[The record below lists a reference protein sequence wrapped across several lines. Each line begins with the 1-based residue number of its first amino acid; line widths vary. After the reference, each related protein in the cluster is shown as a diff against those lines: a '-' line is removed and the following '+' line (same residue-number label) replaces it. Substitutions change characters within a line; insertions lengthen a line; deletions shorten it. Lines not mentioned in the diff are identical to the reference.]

1 MNKFL
6 TGILVLF
13 LLIVGVEI
21 VTLVSLPRINHP
33 AIFSSNYSSPITNS
47 LPKGFSIINQ
57 KKNDSIG
64 RTIVFSTT
72 TENNAH
78 QGIGII
84 YAPNTKLIRSVVG
97 AFDNWEKIA
106 SSSDRYLLLSN
117 PITDE
122 PLSKFRISFSHS
134 IKSGITPPVNKIT
147 LIEILDLTKVDKTN
161 KEAVSDYKNI
171 NEIGEEELNTL
182 LKRGD
187 IVTLRMVYET
197 ETTIAKDTTGVPIVG
212 SIFLRRLEGLKNI

>member
-64 RTIVFSTT
+64 RTIVFSAT

-84 YAPNTKLIRSVVG
+84 LILPDSVVKLERLP
-97 AFDNWEKIA
+97 W
-106 SSSDRYLLLSN
+106 RLLQ
-117 PITDE
+117 
-122 PLSKFRISFSHS
+122 
-134 IKSGITPPVNKIT
+134 VNSA
-147 LIEILDLTKVDKTN
+147 TN
-161 KEAVSDYKNI
+161 S
-171 NEIGEEELNTL
+171 
-182 LKRGD
+182 RG
-187 IVTLRMVYET
+187 TCSR
-197 ETTIAKDTTGVPIVG
+197 
-212 SIFLRRLEGLKNI
+212 